1 MWSYELR
8 RGGSPA
14 RLLRVPPSAARRLL
28 HSWALGWLR
37 PRPRSFQGCMDF
49 VGSLKRC
56 GDECSEGR
64 RMWLLQQKH
73 PTSDGLGA
81 NAQCKNAVTKLLRS
95 RSVVIK
101 YQCRNEQ
108 NQEGRTLS
116 VVLCGG
122 ILQFFRQAA
131 VTACRAAAV
140 KKKGVKA
147 GTEIPKNTSNHS
159 GYLEPHPVS
168 SCTRSPQSCRTEM
181 TTPACASLP

>member
-1 MWSYELR
+1 
-8 RGGSPA
+8 
-14 RLLRVPPSAARRLL
+14 
-28 HSWALGWLR
+28 
-37 PRPRSFQGCMDF
+37 
-49 VGSLKRC
+49 
-56 GDECSEGR
+56 
-64 RMWLLQQKH
+64 MWLLQQKH

-122 ILQFFRQAA
+122 SLQFFRQAA

-159 GYLEPHPVS
+159 SYLEESRGFVTEDELSSPSKLVHPQPPKLSHRNDDTSLRVLTMMLS
-168 SCTRSPQSCRTEM
+168 S
-181 TTPACASLP
+181 

>member
-1 MWSYELR
+1 M
-8 RGGSPA
+8 
-14 RLLRVPPSAARRLL
+14 PPSAARRLL